1 MVRARGTIAGCSGSS
16 LVGTHAIEPATQSD
30 GRGPHQEPRMSSTH
44 EPPQLLEPSNL
55 LEPLDLNQ
63 HGDFADPSACG
74 ERGERGE
81 RGPRTQPQFTRGKPR
96 VPR

>member
-1 MVRARGTIAGCSGSS
+1 
-16 LVGTHAIEPATQSD
+16 
-30 GRGPHQEPRMSSTH
+30 MSSTH

-63 HGDFADPSACG
+63 HGDFADPSA
-74 ERGERGE
+74 RGERGE

-96 VPR
+96 VRCRLANDGNRKSVFRSAR